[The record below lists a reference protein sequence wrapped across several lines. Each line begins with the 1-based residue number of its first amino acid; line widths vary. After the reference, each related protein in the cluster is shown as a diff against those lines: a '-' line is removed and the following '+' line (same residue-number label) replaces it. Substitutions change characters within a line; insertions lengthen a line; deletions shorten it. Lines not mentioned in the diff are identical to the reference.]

1 MRGKQWRSGPKRG
14 IPLRFLKSFGESAN
28 VFIMAGTF
36 DVPTRSG
43 QTHFTHLYTKK
54 KRCSKGILLCCF
66 SVPND
71 SRGVPQGSVL
81 GPLLF
86 TAAMEQHL
94 STKTT
99 RCQSD
104 ERKTSLLG
112 IELQGY
118 TMASHCTRTLSD
130 LIPNFVIFQG
140 GAMKGK
146 QRP

>member
-1 MRGKQWRSGPKRG
+1 MQGKQWRSGPKRG

-54 KRCSKGILLCCF
+54 KDPRKGILLWCC
-66 SVPND
+66 
-71 SRGVPQGSVL
+71 RGVPQGSVL

-86 TAAMEQHL
+86 AAAMEQHL

-99 RCQSD
+99 RCQWSKTGTD
-104 ERKTSLLG
+104 ERKMSLIG
-112 IELQGY
+112 IELQGF
-118 TMASHCTRTLSD
+118 TIASHCTRTLSD
-130 LIPNFVIFQG
+130 LMPNLI
-140 GAMKGK
+140 
-146 QRP
+146 